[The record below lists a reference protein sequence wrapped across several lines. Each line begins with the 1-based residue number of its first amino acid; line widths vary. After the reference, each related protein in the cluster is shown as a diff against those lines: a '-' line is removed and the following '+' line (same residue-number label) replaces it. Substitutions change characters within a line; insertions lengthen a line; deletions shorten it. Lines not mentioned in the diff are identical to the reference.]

1 MLEFPPDQNDQLHSH
16 GSTSSLPEVDLKKIC
31 KNDGIFLFLPNIR
44 EIHTNTFPNL
54 GPKYFSTN
62 FDTGNR
68 GAWTNIPTNPQTL
81 NNLRGTEIRY
91 SWKKAEVA
99 NTMRVAVVL
108 ELPAVTSGL

>member
-1 MLEFPPDQNDQLHSH
+1 MS
-16 GSTSSLPEVDLKKIC
+16 I
-31 KNDGIFLFLPNIR
+31 LPNIR
-44 EIHTNTFPNL
+44 DIHTNTFPNL

-62 FDTGNR
+62 LDTGNR

-81 NNLRGTEIRY
+81 KSLRGTEMRY

-108 ELPAVTSGL
+108 ELPAVTSGLYRCRTHHLANVGWASTIS

>member
-1 MLEFPPDQNDQLHSH
+1 MINYIVMVVHHHSQRL
-16 GSTSSLPEVDLKKIC
+16 TLKKIC